1 METTM
6 TVPLYSYDQA
16 FQGFVQERRVLK
28 LERDGL
34 AKIVRH
40 PKGRI
45 SRAVMYKRPGD
56 PKPTTIRDY
65 LGKGYSFKHHLDDG
79 HRPWALRPLSGHVNH
94 SDQGMEYHLAPECV
108 RPIFLRVL
116 LDCLVPAV

>member
-1 METTM
+1 M
-6 TVPLYSYDQA
+6 TIPLYSYDLLFLGLA
-16 FQGFVQERRVLK
+16 PERRVLK

-40 PKGRI
+40 KKGRI
-45 SRAVMYKRPGD
+45 ARAVMHKRPGD
-56 PKPTTIRDY
+56 PEPTTVRDY

-79 HRPWALRPLSGHVNH
+79 HRPWALKPLTGHV
-94 SDQGMEYHLAPECV
+94 SRQDQSMELHLAPARL

-116 LDCLVPAV
+116 LDCLAPAT